1 MKRKLVKLMKNLLI
15 IILAIIVFALL
26 IIFAARWRN
35 AVKNQITTP
44 DGIQES
50 TYLDING
57 SKQYIQIR
65 GENINNPV
73 MIFIHGG
80 PASPMGY
87 VSAYYQ
93 KDLESQLTI
102 INYDQ
107 RGCGRTYYANN
118 GKADADIDSLVN
130 DLHALVEYA
139 KDRFGKEQVLLAGH
153 SWGTVIG
160 SIYAQKYPE
169 DVKCYIGISQITNLY
184 ENKLDIARSALEQ
197 KEINGTKDEEELQ
210 ELLGRM
216 SNVNRYEDMSLD
228 DLNQL
233 VSITAKYI
241 ACDGE
246 MSGLEQ
252 IWTGITSPDMN
263 FEDIKWFL
271 SQMNT
276 ASFFEENKKVMEY
289 AFFGFDIKELSSAYQ
304 VPVYYLSGEGDYAV
318 CQKDA
323 LEYFET
329 IEAPDKNFYQ
339 LENVGHSMFMDNS
352 SLYCDTIKDILRR
365 LDR

>member
-35 AVKNQITTP
+35 AVKNKINTP

-57 SKQYIQIR
+57 TKQYIPIR

-93 KDLESQLTI
+93 KELESQLTI

-118 GKADADIDSLVN
+118 GKADADIDSLVS
-130 DLHALVEYA
+130 DLHTLVEYA
-139 KDRFGKEQVLLAGH
+139 KERFGKEQVLLAGH
-153 SWGTVIG
+153 SWGTVID

-210 ELLGRM
+210 EL
-216 SNVNRYEDMSLD
+216 
-228 DLNQL
+228 
-233 VSITAKYI
+233 
-241 ACDGE
+241 
-246 MSGLEQ
+246 
-252 IWTGITSPDMN
+252 P
-263 FEDIKWFL
+263 
-271 SQMNT
+271 
-276 ASFFEENKKVMEY
+276 
-289 AFFGFDIKELSSAYQ
+289 
-304 VPVYYLSGEGDYAV
+304 
-318 CQKDA
+318 
-323 LEYFET
+323 
-329 IEAPDKNFYQ
+329 
-339 LENVGHSMFMDNS
+339 
-352 SLYCDTIKDILRR
+352 
-365 LDR
+365 